1 MRKRAIPAV
10 SEQTSTRSVEDFGS
24 NEWLVEELYEQYQAD
39 KNSVDKSW
47 WPFFEKFENGDGSVG
62 SGSGGGSKPSAQKPS
77 EKRIQKRSGDDVSAH
92 QDTGAAKDAPAKEK
106 QISSTEQKG
115 VTPSVTESETQ
126 KAESKS
132 AAAARKR
139 STTSAAKPANNETSE
154 DEIVKLR
161 GPAKLIAQNMDES
174 LSVPTAT
181 SVRSLPAKAL
191 IDNRIVINSHLKR
204 TRGGKVSF
212 THLIGYAVIRA
223 LKANPNQNVYYDIQD
238 DKPVMVKPGH
248 INFGLAIDVP
258 KKDGTRSL
266 LVPNVKKAESLSFK
280 EFVDAYDDLV
290 DRARQGKLTADDFAG
305 TTVSLTNPGGIG
317 TVHSVPRLTK
327 GQGCIIGVG
336 ALTYPAEY
344 QGASQETINRLAISK
359 VLTLTSTYDHRVIQ
373 GAGSGEFLRTVH
385 EYLLGKD
392 GFYDDVFASLR
403 LPYEPVRWVPDVDT
417 GDQDDVN
424 KTARVI
430 ELIDAYRNRGHLM
443 ANTDPLVYRQRSH
456 PDLDINQHGL
466 TLWDLERMFPT
477 GGFGGKPI
485 MPLRDILGLLRD
497 SYCRTTGIEYMYIS
511 DPAQRRWF
519 QERLE
524 VPHEELTRAEQGH
537 ILGRLNAAEAFETFL
552 QTKYIGQKRFSLEGG
567 ESAIVLLDEVLNQ
580 AADVGM
586 DEVTIGMAHR
596 GRLNVLANIA
606 GKSYTQI
613 FREFDGT
620 MAPDSFQGSGDV
632 KYHLG
637 AEGSFTS
644 PSGNSTKVQV
654 AANPS
659 HLETVNPV
667 LEGITRAK
675 QDVIDQGEGGFTV
688 LPVLVHGD
696 AAFAGQGVVAETLH
710 LSELRGYR
718 TGGTIHI
725 VINNQVGFTTPP
737 ASARSSYYCTD
748 VAKIISAPVLHVNGD
763 DPEAVYRA
771 AQLAFA
777 YRQEFNRD
785 IVIDLVCYRRRGHNE
800 GDDPSMTQPV
810 MYSLIEKKGS
820 VRKLYTESLVGRGC
834 ITEDE
839 AKEALKDYQSKLES
853 AFAETRE
860 AEKDSAEKD
869 TTFTKDYQR
878 PGDLETDNTVKTAVS
893 KEVVERIGSAHTEVP
908 DGFEVHKKLK
918 SLLEKRE
925 EMSRSGGIDWGFA
938 ELLAFGSLLM
948 EGVPVRLAGQ
958 DSRRGTF
965 TQRHSVI
972 IDHQNSNEWTPLS
985 NLSDD
990 QAKFWVYDSLLS
1002 EYAAMGFEYGY
1013 SVERKDALVCWEA
1026 QFGDFAQGAQSVIDE
1041 YISSS
1046 EQKWAQNGGIVLL
1059 LPHGFEGQGPDHSSA
1074 RIERYL
1080 QLCAENNMTVAM
1092 PSNGASYFHLLR
1104 RHAHTPN
1111 KRPLIVFTPKSMLR
1125 LKAAATQV
1133 EQFTSGKFEP
1143 VIADDSVDAKQV
1155 DRVIMVSGKLYWD
1168 LVAKRKKAGDDKTA
1182 IVRVEQLYPLEADAI
1197 AEVLEQYGD
1206 ASLIWAQE
1214 EPENQGAWPFMAL
1227 NLVPVL
1233 GRDVRVV
1240 ARASSASPATGL
1252 KLVHDAEQA
1261 ELIERV
1267 FER

>member
-1 MRKRAIPAV
+1 MRKKAIPAV
-10 SEQTSTRSVEDFGS
+10 SEQTSTCSVEDFGS

-47 WPFFEKFENGDGSVG
+47 WPFFEKFENSNGQAAPAAS
-62 SGSGGGSKPSAQKPS
+62 SKAAAGAKKPAAKQSA
-77 EKRIQKRSGDDVSAH
+77 EKQNDTQTAAPEAKAKSASTDQKRVA
-92 QDTGAAKDAPAKEK
+92 
-106 QISSTEQKG
+106 
-115 VTPSVTESETQ
+115 PSVTESETQ

-139 STTSAAKPANNETSE
+139 STTSAAKPAANETSE
-154 DEIVKLR
+154 NEIVKLR

-174 LSVPTAT
+174 LEIPTAT

-223 LKANPNQNVYYDIQD
+223 LKANPMQNVYYDVQD
-238 DKPVMVKPGH
+238 GKPVMVKPGH
-248 INFGLAIDVP
+248 VNFGLAIDVP

-266 LVPNVKKAESLSFK
+266 LVPNVKKAETLTFK
-280 EFVDAYDDLV
+280 EFVDAYDSLV
-290 DRARQGKLTADDFAG
+290 ERARDGKLTADDFAG

-327 GQGCIIGVG
+327 NQGCIIGVG

-359 VLTLTSTYDHRVIQ
+359 IVTLTSTYDHRVIQ
-373 GAGSGEFLRTVH
+373 GAGSGEFLRDVH

-466 TLWDLERMFPT
+466 TLWDLERSFPT

-524 VPHEELTRAEQGH
+524 VPHKELTRAEQGH

-718 TGGTIHI
+718 TGGTIHV

-748 VAKIISAPVLHVNGD
+748 VAKTISAPVLHVNGD

-785 IVIDLVCYRRRGHNE
+785 VVIDLVCYRRRGHNE

-839 AKEALKDYQSKLES
+839 AKEALKDYQSKLET
-853 AFAETRE
+853 AFAETKD
-860 AEKDSAEKD
+860 AEKDSSEKD
-869 TTFTKDYQR
+869 TTFTKDRR
-878 PGDLETDNTVKTAVS
+878 PDDLETDNGVETAVS
-893 KEVVERIGSAHTEVP
+893 AYVIERIGAAHVEVP
-908 DGFEVHKKLK
+908 ANFDVHKKLK
-918 SLLEKRE
+918 SLLEKRL

-972 IDHQNSNEWTPLS
+972 IDHLNSNEWTPLS

-1046 EQKWAQNGGIVLL
+1046 EQKWAQTGGIVLL

-1104 RHAHTPN
+1104 RHAHSAN
-1111 KRPLIVFTPKSMLR
+1111 KRPLVVFTPKSMLR
-1125 LKAAATQV
+1125 LKAAATEV
-1133 EQFTSGKFEP
+1133 EDFTSGRFEP
-1143 VIADDSVDAKQV
+1143 VIADTSVDAKKV
-1155 DRVIMVSGKLYWD
+1155 DRVVLVSGKLYWD
-1168 LVAKRKKAGDDKTA
+1168 LVAKRAKAGDETTA
-1182 IVRVEQLYPLEADAI
+1182 IVRVEQLYPLDADAI
-1197 AEVLEQYGD
+1197 AGVLGQYGD
-1206 ASLIWAQE
+1206 AELVWAQE
-1214 EPENQGAWPFMAL
+1214 EPENQGAWPFMAV
-1227 NLVPVL
+1227 NLVPEL
-1233 GRDVRVV
+1233 GRDIRVV
-1240 ARASSASPATGL
+1240 ARAASASPATGL
-1252 KLVHDAEQA
+1252 KLIHDAEQA

-1267 FER
+1267 FKR